1 MQTPRHRV
9 TLITMKGDVMD
20 ITQGDSTPAPAEV
33 TNDAPSVTPKIKRAR
48 KAASPEVTFS
58 SVIAA
63 YAKSR
68 NIDTTRA
75 GKAIRSKIRAMG
87 DAEVGKAWPAFRKS
101 QKVLRDGNRYPTH
114 MPRDFATR
122 LLGGKSAK

>member
-1 MQTPRHRV
+1 MES
-9 TLITMKGDVMD
+9 
-20 ITQGDSTPAPAEV
+20 TQGDVQAV
-33 TNDAPSVTPKIKRAR
+33 TNDVPKVTPKPR
-48 KAASPEVTFS
+48 KAKSPEVTFS
-58 SVIAA
+58 SVINA

-101 QKVLRDGNRYPTH
+101 QKVLRDGNRYPTT
-114 MPRDFATR
+114 MPRAFAEQ
-122 LLGGKSAK
+122 LLKGRSAK

>member
-1 MQTPRHRV
+1 MESPQSDVVHV
-9 TLITMKGDVMD
+9 TA
-20 ITQGDSTPAPAEV
+20 SSS
-33 TNDAPSVTPKIKRAR
+33 DATPKAETPKVTR
-48 KAASPEVTFS
+48 KPKSSEVTFS

-87 DAEVGKAWPAFRKS
+87 QAEVTKKWPAFKKS
-101 QKVLRDGNRYPTH
+101 QKALRDGNRYPTS
-114 MPRDFATR
+114 MPRAFAEE
-122 LLGGKSAK
+122 LLKGRNAK